1 MIIQSS
7 LSHTRGEEF
16 YYAWEIRAC
25 SMCGARGLVLATW
38 RTCANCNKTLNLG
51 SFVIKC

>member
-38 RTCANCNKTLNLG
+38 RCRKRVTTKRGVN
-51 SFVIKC
+51 